1 MIDSKLLL
9 DLGGLDSLSIL
20 AEVSNEVD
28 NLRSGKGTTVGH
40 TQSLTDSIANF
51 FGLSGPAEPESTGS
65 TISSRDRTT
74 ATLTSSSSAIGSVVS
89 KYRGGSKS
97 SAARTEITVSQ
108 RPSTL
113 PCFSS

>member
-1 MIDSKLLL
+1 MIDSKFLL

-28 NLRSGKGTTVGH
+28 NLRSGKGVTH

-51 FGLSGPAEPESTGS
+51 FGLSGPAEPESTDS
-65 TISSRDRTT
+65 TVSSRDRRT
-74 ATLTSSSSAIGSVVS
+74 ALTLTASSSSAIGSVVG

-97 SAARTEITVSQ
+97 SAARTEITVRQ